1 MATAAASM
9 EARTL
14 ETLNTD
20 NLSLRALPVDPVEGG
35 PVRQVEG
42 ACFSRVKPTP
52 VNNPQLVVA
61 SPEALALLDIPASE
75 ISRPDFAQYFSG
87 NKLLPGT
94 DPAAHCYCGHQFGYF
109 SGQLGDGA
117 TMYLGEVVNSRGERW
132 ELQFKGAGKTP
143 YSRQADGRKVL
154 RSSLREFLC
163 SEAMFHLGIP
173 TTRAG
178 TCVTS
183 DSKVVR
189 DIKYDGNAILER
201 ATIITRIAPTF
212 LRFGSFEIF
221 KPTDNFTGRRGPSAG
236 REAALLPVLLH
247 HVIRTY
253 YPAIWAAH
261 DGDAIAAGV
270 GVGPDGAGE
279 PWPPRSGGSEREA
292 ALQAM
297 YLDWLQEVT
306 RRTASLVAAW
316 QCVGWCHGV
325 LNTDNMSIVG
335 VTIDYG
341 PFGFLDR
348 TDPDFICNGSD
359 DSGRYDYKGQPD
371 ICRWNCERLAEAVR
385 AVLPEGRGKRAV
397 AEVFDATYRKT
408 YVSLMRRKL
417 GLVGAGAATD
427 AEEEAAAGGGGASL
441 LSEAAAEDEALAAS
455 LLSTMEATGADFTN
469 TFRCLSR
476 FPTPAAGTDP
486 SSPAAVEAGG
496 VLDYLLTQCCDAATL
511 VAAAAP
517 RIPPQNLQMLVMLS
531 QKNPELLHQMG
542 VSQQMLATEMAR
554 LRHSQEL
561 AKVTD
566 SEKRAA
572 DGAKWRSWLAEYGAV
587 LQRRA
592 AAGAEDGRR
601 VAVMNGTNPRF
612 ILRNWIAQQA
622 IEKAEKGD
630 YSEVARVFALLRNP
644 FSEAPVEDII
654 AAAGTSTRGGA
665 VTDEAAAASGSGT
678 SAAMVAPAPAPA
690 GPAASGAAAATGVSC
705 ALPVYD
711 GLPPSWAAELCV
723 T

>member
-1 MATAAASM
+1 MTAQA

-14 ETLNTD
+14 ETLNFD

-52 VNNPQLVVA
+52 VKGPQLVVA

-75 ISRPDFAQYFSG
+75 VGEGGKKAALYFSG
-87 NKLLPGT
+87 NKLLPGA

-117 TMYLGEVVNSRGERW
+117 TMYLGEVVNGRGERW

-163 SEAMFHLGIP
+163 SEAMYNLGIP

-201 ATIITRIAPTF
+201 ATTITRIAPTF

-236 REAALLPVLLH
+236 HEAAILPVMLH
-247 HVIRTY
+247 HAIRTY

-261 DGDAIAAGV
+261 DGDRIAAGV
-270 GVGPDGAGE
+270 G
-279 PWPPRSGGSEREA
+279 
-292 ALQAM
+292 AM
-297 YLDWLQEVT
+297 YLDWIKEVT

-348 TDPDFICNGSD
+348 YDPDFICNGSD
-359 DSGRYDYKGQPD
+359 DSGRYDYKSQPD

-397 AEVFDATYRKT
+397 AEVFDAVYRKC
-408 YVSLMRRKL
+408 VWR
-417 GLVGAGAATD
+417 GALVCTLGAGRAAVED
-427 AEEEAAAGGGGASL
+427 EGLAAAL
-441 LSEAAAEDEALAAS
+441 LSV
-455 LLSTMEATGADFTN
+455 MEATGADFTN

-476 FPTPAAGTDP
+476 FPTPAPGIDP
-486 SSPAAVEAGG
+486 ASTAAVEAGG
-496 VLDYLLTQCCDAATL
+496 CCDAGTL

-517 RIPPQNLQMLVMLS
+517 RVPPQNLQMLVMLS

-542 VSQQMLATEMAR
+542 VSQQMLTTEMAR

-566 SEKRAA
+566 ADKRAA
-572 DGAKWRSWLAEYGAV
+572 DAAKWRSWLAQYGAV

-592 AAGAEDGRR
+592 AAGADDSRR
-601 VAVMNGTNPRF
+601 VAVMNATNPRF

-622 IEKAEKGD
+622 IQRAEQGD
-630 YSEVARVFALLRNP
+630 FSEVARVFALLRNP
-644 FSEAPVEDII
+644 FSEAP
-654 AAAGTSTRGGA
+654 GP
-665 VTDEAAAASGSGT
+665 AAAS
-678 SAAMVAPAPAPA
+678 
-690 GPAASGAAAATGVSC
+690 GVSC

-711 GLPPSWAAELCV
+711 GLPPTWAAELCV